1 MYLYLIAAIFVL
13 FLMMQNKTR
22 GMNKAIEKLV
32 RQSARYA
39 TAAQQDASPVIA
51 VLHANYAAAYL
62 YALKDI
68 ATDSQIHNA
77 TGIDVRKFKEHV
89 TNVQDMVTRKTSEKC
104 PDFVGE
110 VDIYLAQ
117 IGGEAST

>member
-13 FLMMQNKTR
+13 FLVMQNKTR
-22 GMNKAIEKLV
+22 GMNKSIEKLV

-77 TGIDVRKFKEHV
+77 TGIDVKKFKEHI

-104 PDFVGE
+104 PEFVGE

>member
-1 MYLYLIAAIFVL
+1 
-13 FLMMQNKTR
+13 MMQNKTR

-77 TGIDVRKFKEHV
+77 TGIDVKKFKEHV

-104 PDFVGE
+104 PEFVGE

>member
-1 MYLYLIAAIFVL
+1 MAYLYLIAVIFVL
-13 FLMMQNKTR
+13 YLMMQNKTR

-39 TAAQQDASPVIA
+39 IAAQQDASPVIA

-68 ATDSQIHNA
+68 ASESQIHNA
-77 TGIDVRKFKEHV
+77 TGIDVKKFKEHV
-89 TNVQDMVTRKTSEKC
+89 TNVQDMVTKKTSEKC
-104 PDFVGE
+104 PEFVGE

-117 IGGEAST
+117 IGGEAA

>member
-1 MYLYLIAAIFVL
+1 MYLYLIAAVFVL

-22 GMNKAIEKLV
+22 GMNKSIEKLV